1 MKKLFLI
8 LPFLVYLN
16 SSFASEN
23 LLNRDEE
30 KLPSPLKLQADT
42 PLSSLPAIPNSYSYF
57 IVGSGVLIQQI
68 GIGRRYKNFEILKG
82 HDVSLNAHFSL
93 PLLLSTNDSRSL
105 YLPFPSIKYSSLKYK
120 DSTPTSE
127 YYGIALECGFTKA
140 WWKKDVF
147 GKPHGRSV

>member
-42 PLSSLPAIPNSYSYF
+42 PLSSLPAIPNSYS
-57 IVGSGVLIQQI
+57 
-68 GIGRRYKNFEILKG
+68 
-82 HDVSLNAHFSL
+82 
-93 PLLLSTNDSRSL
+93 
-105 YLPFPSIKYSSLKYK
+105 
-120 DSTPTSE
+120 
-127 YYGIALECGFTKA
+127 
-140 WWKKDVF
+140 
-147 GKPHGRSV
+147 